1 MTKLWLSAS
10 EAHSESLEDI
20 EYRRTHKHE
29 AVTFGVPEIDEVFYP
44 AMKGELVC
52 LIARPGHAKT
62 GVMVAMY
69 RRRSQVIQ
77 ENGLKKF
84 TVYVTAEDSIPQ
96 LNNFIIAANT
106 NISTTKMVRGDITD
120 DEFEKIKR
128 TVALALAPDPY
139 SFFIGYSEKN
149 RTDQPKLTPEAIINA
164 VLEIERETGLKP
176 DSVYVDYLQLLAS
189 SRWRDSKTVT
199 VDQNLKELKEGTHVT
214 GCPWFLGIQARREV
228 DNYDP
233 PIPTES
239 DGQWTSGIEQYSQRL
254 ISLVRPRKVK
264 REGDWFGEYR
274 VRGIEQL
281 YVALWKQKLGEPNRC
296 FMVSYNPMYNILDSL
311 DETMAIPDGEDP
323 IF

>member
-1 MTKLWLSAS
+1 MSKLWLTSS
-10 EAHSESLEDI
+10 EANQASLEDI
-20 EYRRTHKHE
+20 EYRRQNKHL
-29 AVTFGVPEIDEVFYP
+29 AVTIGVPEIDEVFYP

-69 RRRSQVIQ
+69 RKRAEIIRA
-77 ENGLKKF
+77 NNLDRF
-84 TVYVTAEDSIPQ
+84 TVYVTAEDVVEQ

-106 NISTTKMVRGDITD
+106 GISATKMAKGDVTD
-120 DEFEKIKR
+120 DEFARIKH
-128 TVALALAPDPY
+128 TVAVSLGPNPY

-149 RTDQPKLTPEAIINA
+149 RKDQPKLTVENITGAIMD
-164 VLEIERETGLKP
+164 IERETGLKP
-176 DSVYVDYLQLLAS
+176 DSVYVDYLQLLS
-189 SRWRDSKTVT
+189 DSKWRESKTVT
-199 VDQNLKELKEGTHVT
+199 TEQNLKECKEGTRVT
-214 GCPWFLGIQARREV
+214 GCPWFLGVQARREV

-264 REGDWFGEYR
+264 REGDWFGEYK
-274 VRGIEQL
+274 VRGINQL
-281 YVALWKQKLGEPNRC
+281 LFVIWKQKLGEPNRQ
-296 FMVSYNPMYNILDSL
+296 FMIQYDPRYNILDSL
-311 DETMAIPDGEDP
+311 DESMAVPDDEEP